1 MSSISYRERQEDFVS
16 DITGTTPLEVFGLSM
31 SVVLIPSAEY
41 YLKRFFFKGRFS
53 RLLLEIIFKV
63 VFYYAIETTIVL
75 NRSVVGNSFSLGLVL
90 LWSVMILFIV
100 IFQKIDKHDEGNI
113 THDENRKLEKSSQ
126 HIEFISEYRHSMQLS
141 TIMAILMVDFQIFPR
156 RLAKTENFGYS
167 LMDLGV
173 GSFVFSGAIVS
184 STARRVVNPSTPRM
198 TFSKLIHSLLPLTLL
213 AIFRFL
219 SVKTM
224 NYQTHVSE
232 YGVHWNFFTT
242 LVFLCI
248 LSYITDEVLH
258 LTSSWK
264 KSLIVGTLCALFQQW
279 LLSGPLNL
287 QHIILNGERTNLIL
301 ANKEGF
307 GTLLGYLS
315 IHLIGVGV
323 GQFTFNY
330 HTMAKQY
337 LKFLIM
343 LTLITTI
350 LSFAPFYAYG
360 GRWFIEPA
368 SHITEETYHYQI
380 NKEFFDTKDILFTI
394 FMPSRRMTNFGYIV
408 WSLSFNITLL
418 TLFYWMS
425 QITPLKNNISRAS
438 YTSVV
443 RDAMNF
449 NPLFSFLFANL
460 ITGAINLFFQTIDAS
475 KITSTIII
483 LTYGFVVCL
492 VGVFLYDKKRKI
504 F

>member
-1 MSSISYRERQEDFVS
+1 MTLDAYRERQEAFVS

-31 SVVLIPSAEY
+31 AVVLIPSVEY
-41 YLKRFFFKGRFS
+41 YLKRFLEKRIS
-53 RLLLEIIFKV
+53 RLLLEIIFKIA
-63 VFYYAIETTIVL
+63 FYFGIEATIVL
-75 NRSVVGNSFSLGLVL
+75 NRPIIGNSFSLGLVL
-90 LWSVMILFIV
+90 LWSFTILLIV
-100 IFQKIDKHDEGNI
+100 IFQMTSVDRHDDGHIKHDE
-113 THDENRKLEKSSQ
+113 KLEKTNQ

-184 STARRVVNPSTPRM
+184 SAARRVVNPSTSRIS
-198 TFSKLIHSLLPLTLL
+198 FSKLIHSLLPLTIL
-213 AIFRFL
+213 AVFRFL
-219 SVKTM
+219 SVKTV

-242 LVFLCI
+242 LVFLCL
-248 LSYITDEVLH
+248 LSFITDEVLH

-264 KSLIVGTLCALFQQW
+264 KSLTFGLSCAVLQQW
-279 LLSGPLNL
+279 ILSGPLNL
-287 QHIILNGERTNLIL
+287 QHIILHEERSNLIL

-323 GQFTFNY
+323 GQFTFMY
-330 HTMAKQY
+330 HSIAKRY
-337 LKFLIM
+337 LKFLIT
-343 LTLITTI
+343 LSLITI
-350 LSFAPFYAYG
+350 IIAFAPFYAYG
-360 GRWFIEPA
+360 GQHFIEPA
-368 SHITEETYHYQI
+368 SHLIEETYHFQI
-380 NKEFFDTKDILFTI
+380 NKEFFIDDVLFTI
-394 FMPSRRMTNFGYIV
+394 FIPSRRMTNFGYIV
-408 WSLSFNITLL
+408 WTISFNITLI

-425 QITPLKNNISRAS
+425 QITPLKNKIFASS

-460 ITGAINLFFQTIDAS
+460 LTGAINLSFQTIDA
-475 KITSTIII
+475 KTITSTLII